1 MTLVRQHLSDPEYVH
16 ILINPLPVY
25 GLAIATL
32 ALVLALVLRNQRV
45 TIAALV
51 LVFVSALS
59 AWPTYH
65 YGEAA
70 YDRVKSMSDS
80 AGEQWLDEHMARGE
94 KLIWAFYVLA
104 GVSAIG
110 IGVVAKLP
118 RYSLAVCTTALVLA
132 SGTLGIGGY
141 IAYAGGHVRHR
152 EFRFEPPPVARAEDH
167 HHGEEP
173 QHGAEQKLQGSPLG
187 QMEHA
192 DHEGMPQ
199 QVGSAA
205 PKSEGDKKQ
214 LEASRL
220 QLEAS
225 RMQLEASRK
234 QLEAADAAEKQSPS
248 PSAQRSQPSPSA
260 AADHQHKDDHDHED

>member
-1 MTLVRQHLSDPEYVH
+1 LGDPEYVH
-16 ILINPLPVY
+16 VLINPLPVY
-25 GLAIATL
+25 GLAVATL

-59 AWPTYH
+59 AWPTYQ

-70 YDRVKSMSDS
+70 YDRVKSMSDP

-104 GVSAIG
+104 GVSAAG
-110 IGVVAKLP
+110 IGVITRWP
-118 RYSLAVCTTALVLA
+118 RTSAIVSVSTLALA
-132 SGTLGIGGY
+132 TGTLGIGGY

-152 EFRFEPPPVARAEDH
+152 EFRFEPPPLAREQEQ
-167 HHGEEP
+167 HHGEHEHTEA
-173 QHGAEQKLQGSPLG
+173 QKAETSPA
-187 QMEHA
+187 QQREHA
-192 DHEGMPQ
+192 GHEQTQ
-199 QVGSAA
+199 QAA
-205 PKSEGDKKQ
+205 GESPKTEEERKQ

-225 RMQLEASRK
+225 RLQLEASRK
-234 QLEAADAAEKQSPS
+234 QLEAAGGAS
-248 PSAQRSQPSPSA
+248 PSASPSA
-260 AADHQHKDDHDHED
+260 ASSNSPPEHKYDEHPD